1 MNCSFGQ
8 QDPNRTKLL
17 VRAFQDRRVGPERP
31 GYLWE
36 RVMGQEAVAAMKLKV
51 PRKGKQPARTAIVEV
66 RYAAVELAP
75 PRRAPQSPSLK
86 EWAVSVKEREAPE
99 GAEAVEWMLLTNLPV
114 DSAQS
119 ALEKIEWYCL
129 RFQIEVYHRTL
140 KSGCK
145 IEERQLGSAER
156 IESCLGIDLLV
167 AWRIVH
173 LTKLGGKRPTC
184 PARSFSRRPNGRR

>member
-1 MNCSFGQ
+1 M
-8 QDPNRTKLL
+8 
-17 VRAFQDRRVGPERP
+17 RRWNWPRP
-31 GYLWE
+31 G
-36 RVMGQEAVAAMKLKV
+36 
-51 PRKGKQPARTAIVEV
+51 AR
-66 RYAAVELAP
+66 P
-75 PRRAPQSPSLK
+75 GSPSLK

-119 ALEKIEWYCL
+119 ALEKIKWDRL

-156 IESCLGIDLLV
+156 IESLPGHRSSGGLAHRASDQ
-167 AWRIVH
+167 AWAGNAQPALHGLFR
-173 LTKLGGKRPTC
+173 GGPMAGGDAFYHRPSAA
-184 PARSFSRRPNGRR
+184 PASAHPGRFY